1 MDRFD
6 TENSYSTIMK
16 RLSAF
21 GGVQLFNILITLV
34 RGKFV
39 AMFLGPEGMG
49 ISSLFT
55 SSTATVQHLSSLG
68 LNLAIVKE
76 VARVRDD
83 SRGRSD
89 VIGVALRLLLLTS
102 LLGAV
107 MCAVLSP
114 WLSKWCFGD
123 YSYTLSFVWL
133 GLFSAL
139 SIGGGGLLAILQ
151 GLSQVKRLAKA
162 SLTGGLSGLLIGVPL
177 YYFFGTGGIVPAMI
191 LMSGVI
197 FTFYYVSLRRS
208 VEYEYT
214 PLSLRQHVP
223 LIRRLVVTGLILMAG
238 GLAGTVAN
246 FAINAFVRAYGDI
259 DNVGLYQAAS
269 SLTNQYLGIVFSALA
284 MDYFPRLSAAM
295 NEHGKML
302 TVVNR
307 QTEIVMLI
315 ATPLALALIWSA
327 PWVIKLL
334 LTDEFFVII
343 PLMRWLG
350 MGILLQAVVFPLGYI
365 LLAGNNRRVYVWVEI
380 VIDNLTWIAL
390 SMGLYYM
397 YGLIGLGVSMMA
409 RSMINIGVAYG
420 VTRSYYGFR
429 YDRRSLTALA
439 VCLTLGGCGF
449 LLSLTTDAA
458 FGWPILAVML
468 VSAVY
473 SALRLRQR
481 LASRQA

>member
-1 MDRFD
+1 M
-6 TENSYSTIMK
+6 
-16 RLSAF
+16 
-21 GGVQLFNILITLV
+21 
-34 RGKFV
+34 
-39 AMFLGPEGMG
+39 
-49 ISSLFT
+49 
-55 SSTATVQHLSSLG
+55 
-68 LNLAIVKE
+68 
-76 VARVRDD
+76 
-83 SRGRSD
+83 
-89 VIGVALRLLLLTS
+89 
-102 LLGAV
+102 
-107 MCAVLSP
+107 
-114 WLSKWCFGD
+114 
-123 YSYTLSFVWL
+123 
-133 GLFSAL
+133 
-139 SIGGGGLLAILQ
+139 
-151 GLSQVKRLAKA
+151 
-162 SLTGGLSGLLIGVPL
+162 
-177 YYFFGTGGIVPAMI
+177 
-191 LMSGVI
+191 
-197 FTFYYVSLRRS
+197 
-208 VEYEYT
+208 
-214 PLSLRQHVP
+214 P

-238 GLAGTVAN
+238 GLAGTAAG

-295 NEHGKML
+295 NEHSKML

-380 VIDNLTWIAL
+380 VIDNLMWIAL

-429 YDRRSLTALA
+429 YDIHSLTALA

-458 FGWPILAVML
+458 FGWPILAVTL
-468 VSAVY
+468 VSAAY
-473 SALRLRQR
+473 SALRLRRR
-481 LASRQA
+481 LASQRA

>member
-1 MDRFD
+1 
-6 TENSYSTIMK
+6 
-16 RLSAF
+16 
-21 GGVQLFNILITLV
+21 
-34 RGKFV
+34 
-39 AMFLGPEGMG
+39 
-49 ISSLFT
+49 
-55 SSTATVQHLSSLG
+55 
-68 LNLAIVKE
+68 
-76 VARVRDD
+76 
-83 SRGRSD
+83 
-89 VIGVALRLLLLTS
+89 
-102 LLGAV
+102 
-107 MCAVLSP
+107 
-114 WLSKWCFGD
+114 
-123 YSYTLSFVWL
+123 
-133 GLFSAL
+133 
-139 SIGGGGLLAILQ
+139 
-151 GLSQVKRLAKA
+151 
-162 SLTGGLSGLLIGVPL
+162 
-177 YYFFGTGGIVPAMI
+177 
-191 LMSGVI
+191 
-197 FTFYYVSLRRS
+197 
-208 VEYEYT
+208 
-214 PLSLRQHVP
+214 
-223 LIRRLVVTGLILMAG
+223 MAG

-473 SALRLRQR
+473 SALRLRRR